1 MVILGVFLIVNM
13 GGMKM
18 IEWLFEMYFGRVV
31 FFIFIFF
38 TSNNLWSVQVRP
50 IENRFQ
56 NKKSCWLLFF
66 HS

>member
-38 TSNNLWSVQVRP
+38 YIKQFVECTSASY
-50 IENRFQ
+50 
-56 NKKSCWLLFF
+56 
-66 HS
+66 